1 MLSIKQRYPQKTR
14 KKKIKSKSRLR
25 NVFTSETVMGRISKQ
40 KMKFL
45 QNSSFSLFSFS
56 GKMQTRCKQFFK
68 TLYYVSHRPEL
79 SKQIRSLILVCIYT
93 FKNSY
98 YWLCWMPWLL
108 ENHYSSRDS
117 FLFGIVSIWSP
128 ECHDLNADS
137 RYACV
142 KWYGE
147 KGKVHMQ

>member
-1 MLSIKQRYPQKTR
+1 MSSIKQRYPQKPR
-14 KKKIKSKSRLR
+14 KKKIKSKRRVRMYSLLKLSWGEFQ
-25 NVFTSETVMGRISKQ
+25 NRIWSFYKIHHSHYSHFQ
-40 KMKFL
+40 VKCKL
-45 QNSSFSLFSFS
+45 DASSFL
-56 GKMQTRCKQFFK
+56 K

-147 KGKVHMQ
+147 